1 MFPLDK
7 EQQKEVPEYVHQL
20 REGLQAAYSLVRER
34 CNTEH
39 KRQKAIYDRKAHG
52 GPFNKGDHVWL
63 FSPAVPPGRCKKFHQ
78 PWKGPFIVMDKL
90 GNTTYKIKPIHNGG
104 RWQFVHFDRLK
115 PCTRTM
121 EEVDLHSPEEG
132 AGERLQQTLTTPPTV
147 HAPAAEGNDSR
158 SIGFDDI
165 LVSDDEDGT
174 PVAGEQEPDEAIEN
188 QRRYPARNRRIPER
202 YGLYVEH

>member
-1 MFPLDK
+1 MTGYSPFFLMFGRQATIPIDLMFPLDK

-20 REGLQAAYSLVRER
+20 REGLLAAYSLVRER

-63 FSPAVPPGRCKKFHQ
+63 FLPAVPPGRCKKFHHRY

-132 AGERLQQTLTTPPTV
+132 AGERLQETLTAPPTV
-147 HAPAAEGNDSR
+147 HVPAAEGNDSC

-165 LVSDDEDGT
+165 LVS
-174 PVAGEQEPDEAIEN
+174 
-188 QRRYPARNRRIPER
+188 RI
-202 YGLYVEH
+202 G